1 MRRLVNGI
9 WFQFYNDLIRDQ
21 QIGGVITDDDPL
33 ELCLNCWFKLHSYA
47 VRLQFYLHGALLNFF
62 EKSKTGDVVSFKCRA
77 NQLL

>member
-1 MRRLVNGI
+1 
-9 WFQFYNDLIRDQ
+9 
-21 QIGGVITDDDPL
+21 
-33 ELCLNCWFKLHSYA
+33 LCLNCWFKLHSYA